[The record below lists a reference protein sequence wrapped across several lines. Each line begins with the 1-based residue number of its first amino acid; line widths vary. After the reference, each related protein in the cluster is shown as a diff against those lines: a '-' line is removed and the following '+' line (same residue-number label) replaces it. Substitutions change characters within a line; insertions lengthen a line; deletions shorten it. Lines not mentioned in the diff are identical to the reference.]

1 MATKLVQWWFN
12 CLIVLKFSFIKRLSR
27 KTMTSFSHLAL
38 SPSHHQ
44 KFYMTL
50 HEMTFEIAN
59 V

>member
-12 CLIVLKFSFIKRLSR
+12 CLIALKFSFMRRLSR

-38 SPSHHQ
+38 SPPHHQ
-44 KFYMTL
+44 KSYMTL
-50 HEMTFEIAN
+50 HETRYVTAD